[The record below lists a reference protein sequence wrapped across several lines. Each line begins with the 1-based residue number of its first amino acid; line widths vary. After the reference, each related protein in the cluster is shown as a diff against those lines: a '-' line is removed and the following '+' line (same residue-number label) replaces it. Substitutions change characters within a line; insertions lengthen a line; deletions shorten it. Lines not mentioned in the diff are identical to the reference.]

1 MDDARYYSIPDAA
14 RRCGVDAAAISS
26 LVKSQRITAFIA
38 LPVLLAHPPKELRR
52 PGNPPTF
59 TYVSGMYALDA
70 TAGAALA
77 AGHPTPI
84 DKVWRYGEY
93 TEGDYRNHGPVLLK
107 DPYTPAPADLHVNID
122 EVQALLHPLKATP
135 GRETAAD
142 MPATEAG
149 RRLQENAVAA
159 KNRLYQEIEAA
170 CWELLECDDSI
181 RFHSDAVNI
190 VLARPQYKEAKRLSR
205 SRIKKA
211 VADKARK
218 NGKAHKVK
226 GDPS

>member
-159 KNRLYQEIEAA
+159 KKQALSGDRGRLLGVVGMRRLHSIPQRCCQYRTGPSPVQRSKAAEPLPDKKSSRRQSPQERQ
-170 CWELLECDDSI
+170 S
-181 RFHSDAVNI
+181 
-190 VLARPQYKEAKRLSR
+190 PQ
-205 SRIKKA
+205 
-211 VADKARK
+211 
-218 NGKAHKVK
+218 G
-226 GDPS
+226 